1 MNPPNSPN
9 ELSFLPE
16 DYLERKARRRANF
29 LCGALSIVVMGT
41 IGTAFAVCERSIRGL
56 DVAASEVDR
65 QYEQAAVQIAQVEKL
80 HAAQRQLVQHAEL
93 AATLVERVPRTNL
106 LAELTNAL
114 PPGTSLLDFYM
125 ESNARAIAPS
135 QGGETKKTDERP
147 VFDVKMRLSGI
158 ADNDIQV
165 AQFINKLNHS
175 KLLKDVNLMI
185 TDSFVQDKATLR
197 RFEIEMM
204 LNPDAEIR
212 DEPASAKLAGV
223 GQAE

>member
-1 MNPPNSPN
+1 MNVPNSPN

-29 LCGALSIVVMGT
+29 ICGALSVIVMGT
-41 IGTAFAVCERSIRGL
+41 IGSAFAVCERSMRGL
-56 DVAASEVDR
+56 DTAAADVCR
-65 QYEQAAVQIAQVEKL
+65 QYDDAAVRIAQVQKL
-80 HAAQRQLVQHAEL
+80 HAAQKQLVQHAEL

-114 PPGTSLLDFYM
+114 PTGTSLLDFYM
-125 ESNARAIAPS
+125 ESNPRQAAPPVA
-135 QGGETKKTDERP
+135 GEAKKAEERP

-175 KLLKDVNLMI
+175 KLLKDVNLVI
-185 TDSFVQDKATLR
+185 TDTFVQDKLTLR
-197 RFEIEMM
+197 RFQIDMM

-212 DEPASAKLAGV
+212 DDAPPAKLTAV
-223 GQAE
+223 GKAE